1 MGVLCIS
8 PLIPILKLKHFSP
21 LLPSLKFSQS
31 KTSSMED
38 FSQSKASME
47 EIAFCGYDNASPTVP
62 SLEWFSIK
70 VEPYPVYSS
79 HANKR
84 VKHSHNQ
91 LKPFSVSDFDKHR
104 QHEAIGSNLCYI
116 NGLNVLSLDI
126 KNPSDGW
133 KLSPPMTLSRHYPKT
148 TVLNAKLYV
157 LGGFANNSPPNLNGW
172 MEVFDPISQT
182 WNSLPNPPSPICP
195 YNFTCSALE
204 SKKQILVI
212 EDSTNMCRTKF
223 HTYDVNTTC
232 WTTREIQSRDLFV
245 HRSSKTP
252 VAVGTTLY
260 WVDVD
265 DCNKA
270 DYCLIQAYDLDKDV
284 WLHGGFN
291 TGQIFRSPEI
301 EFTGYLPIPRL
312 VHLGGQKFGFILQSS
327 IFKCCEAVISYL
339 SFFILEVSP
348 IFEDDGKGKH
358 KHDDDDA
365 SFPKLR
371 ISLVSVHKYPL
382 LRVMCIL
389 DTLLL
394 SA

>member
-21 LLPSLKFSQS
+21 LLA
-31 KTSSMED
+31 SS

-47 EIAFCGYDNASPTVP
+47 EIAFCGYDNSSPTVP

-70 VEPYPVYSS
+70 LDPYPVYSS
-79 HANKR
+79 HENKR
-84 VKHSHNQ
+84 VKLNHNQ

-116 NGLNVLSLDI
+116 NGLNVMTLDV
-126 KNPSDGW
+126 NSPSDGW

-148 TVLNAKLYV
+148 TVLDGNLYV
-157 LGGFANNSPPNLNGW
+157 LGGFASNSPPNLIGW

-212 EDSTNMCRTKF
+212 EDSADMCRTKF

-232 WTTREIQSRDLFV
+232 WTTCEIQSHDLFV

-260 WVDVD
+260 WVDMD

-301 EFTGYLPIPRL
+301 DFTGYLPRL
-312 VHLGGQKFGFILQSS
+312 VHLGGLKFGFLLQSS
-327 IFKCCEAVISYL
+327 IFKRCVAVISYV
-339 SFFILEVSP
+339 SCFIFEVSP

-358 KHDDDDA
+358 NHDEDDDDDA

-371 ISLVSVHKYPL
+371 ISLVSIHRYPL
-382 LRVMCIL
+382 PHALCIL

-394 SA
+394 

>member
-1 MGVLCIS
+1 
-8 PLIPILKLKHFSP
+8 
-21 LLPSLKFSQS
+21 
-31 KTSSMED
+31 
-38 FSQSKASME
+38 ME
-47 EIAFCGYDNASPTVP
+47 EIAFCGYDNSSPTVP

-70 VEPYPVYSS
+70 LDPYPVYSS
-79 HANKR
+79 HENKR
-84 VKHSHNQ
+84 VKLSHNQ

-116 NGLNVLSLDI
+116 NGLNVMTLDV
-126 KNPSDGW
+126 NSPSDGW

-148 TVLNAKLYV
+148 TVLDGNLYV
-157 LGGFANNSPPNLNGW
+157 LGGFASNSPPNLIGW

-212 EDSTNMCRTKF
+212 EDSADMCRTKF

-232 WTTREIQSRDLFV
+232 WTTCEIQSHDLFV

-260 WVDVD
+260 WVDMD
-265 DCNKA
+265 DCG
-270 DYCLIQAYDLDKDV
+270 L
-284 WLHGGFN
+284 
-291 TGQIFRSPEI
+291 
-301 EFTGYLPIPRL
+301 
-312 VHLGGQKFGFILQSS
+312 KFGFLLQSS
-327 IFKCCEAVISYL
+327 IFKRCVAVISYV
-339 SFFILEVSP
+339 SCFIFEVSP

-358 KHDDDDA
+358 NHDEDDDDDA

-371 ISLVSVHKYPL
+371 ISLVSIHRYPL
-382 LRVMCIL
+382 PHALCIL

-394 SA
+394 